1 MTSTT
6 MMLAARRLSAAAA
19 AAAAAGVTGRTLAK
33 PQIAAASRSSR
44 QFATRRKPFDK
55 PLAQEVLD
63 ALPSYFIEG
72 QKIPGTTTDPWAF
85 PQNPVTSAH
94 MIDLE
99 AQEPSALDSAALT
112 PEGKVVHGRY
122 GDLGETAKAI
132 PLEFLAL
139 LRPAAEG
146 VAALRAINP
155 SQKGTLLVY
164 GATQAS
170 GMAAIQLANAAGH
183 AVVAVVDGNH
193 SGNDIM
199 MVRVILA

>member
-132 PLEFLAL
+132 RSNSWRCCDPLRKEL
-139 LRPAAEG
+139 LLFERLIRRKRERCWCTEPLRRAEWRPFN
-146 VAALRAINP
+146 LPTR
-155 SQKGTLLVY
+155 QDTL
-164 GATQAS
+164 
-170 GMAAIQLANAAGH
+170 
-183 AVVAVVDGNH
+183 
-193 SGNDIM
+193 
-199 MVRVILA
+199 

>member
-1 MTSTT
+1 
-6 MMLAARRLSAAAA
+6 MLVARSLWLRSSSSAVTGSVRSFAKSHKHNAAAA
-19 AAAAAGVTGRTLAK
+19 CRF
-33 PQIAAASRSSR
+33 
-44 QFATRRKPFDK
+44 FATRRKFFDK
-55 PLAQEVLD
+55 PLAPEVMD

-72 QKIPGTTTDPWAF
+72 ETIEGTTNDSWAF

-99 AQEPSALDSAALT
+99 AQEPSVLDSAAVT
-112 PEGKVVHGRY
+112 PDGRVVHGRY

-139 LRPAAEG
+139 LRPAADG
-146 VAALRAINP
+146 AAAVRMLHP
-155 SQKGTLLVY
+155 PQKGTLLVY
-164 GATQAS
+164 GATQAN

-193 SGNDIM
+193 SGNDLM
-199 MVRVILA
+199 MVSLRWYTN